1 MDLTR
6 SLVQQINEV
15 PDVAGVFRAKEPF
28 HFKST
33 DDWDDVFYVFLQGN
47 HEKNMEKVHNLALDF
62 LKKYSMFNVGVFVY
76 FLNNLNGLSKNE
88 IRKLEKAF

>member
-1 MDLTR
+1 VDLTR
-6 SLVQQINEV
+6 RLVKQIKEV
-15 PDVAGVFRAKEPF
+15 PDVAGGFRAKEPI

-33 DDWDDVFYVFLQGN
+33 GHWDDVFYVFLQGN
-47 HEKNMEKVHNLALDF
+47 HEKNMERVHNLALDF
-62 LKKYSMFNVGVFVY
+62 LKNNSMFNVGVFVY